1 MNVDFI
7 ANWLA
12 STPIFAVPLII
23 AALGLIINERAGVLN
38 LGAEGFLLC
47 GALASMIAYLD
58 LGGNMWVGLMAAIV
72 VGAIMGAIFAFLVVI
87 LRNNQVVTGITF
99 VFFGSGL
106 TGLLGTPWTN
116 KAIAGIQPIYIPIL
130 SDIPYF
136 GKVIFSQDLV
146 VYATALIPYFIW
158 RYLNRSLTGLRLRA
172 VGENPQAADAD
183 GVSVTTYR
191 FVAVVVGGAFLGL
204 AGGYLVLASAKI
216 FVFDMT
222 HGRGW
227 IAIALVIFSRWMPG
241 RAVLGGLLFGG
252 IEALIPRIM
261 AAGLPVPQYYL
272 LMMPYAITLAVL
284 IYSAVSSRHGQ
295 NAPLALGLPYIRE
308 DRR

>member
-1 MNVDFI
+1 MNGDFI

-38 LGAEGFLLC
+38 LGAEGILLS
-47 GALASMIAYLD
+47 GALASIIAYLD
-58 LGGNMWVGLMAAIV
+58 LGGNMGVGLLAAIMA
-72 VGAIMGAIFAFLVVI
+72 GAILGAVFAFLVVI

-106 TGLLGTPWTN
+106 TGLLGTPWTD
-116 KAIAGIQPIYIPIL
+116 KAITGIQPLHIPVL
-130 SDIPYF
+130 SDIPYI
-136 GKVIFSQDLV
+136 GKILFSQDVV
-146 VYATALIPYFIW
+146 VYATVLLTYFVW

-183 GVSVTTYR
+183 GMSVTTYR
-191 FVAVVVGGAFLGL
+191 FLAVVTGGAFLGL
-204 AGGYLVLASAKI
+204 AGGYLALASAKI
-216 FVFDMT
+216 FIFDMT

-227 IAIALVIFSRWMPG
+227 IAIALVIFARWMPG

-272 LMMPYAITLAVL
+272 LMTPYAMTLAVL
-284 IYSAVSSRHGQ
+284 VYSAVYSRHGQ
-295 NAPLALGLPYIRE
+295 GAPLALGLPYVRE